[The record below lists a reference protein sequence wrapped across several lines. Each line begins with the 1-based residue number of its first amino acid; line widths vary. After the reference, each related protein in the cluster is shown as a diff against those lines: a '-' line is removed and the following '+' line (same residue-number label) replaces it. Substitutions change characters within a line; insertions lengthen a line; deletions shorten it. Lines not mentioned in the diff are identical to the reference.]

1 MDEIIRMEAM
11 GRVEPQ
17 RGLGAAGSVT
27 TAPDLQTSSS
37 LHAFLRPVSDFKQC
51 SPLLCLLSVSSAAL
65 FSINDSHTA
74 AHFYNFIIN
83 ER

>member
-1 MDEIIRMEAM
+1 MDGIIRMEAM
-11 GRVEPQ
+11 GRVKPQ

-51 SPLLCLLSVSSAAL
+51 SPLLCS
-65 FSINDSHTA
+65 
-74 AHFYNFIIN
+74 HFYNFIVN